1 MFTFMKDLHTR
12 DSVYYARWY
21 ELRHRIQLK
30 IRTLGHIP
38 KKCSKQDVSPFKR
51 EVEKKRYLAF

>member
-1 MFTFMKDLHTR
+1 MKDLHTR
-12 DSVYYARWY
+12 DSVYYARCY

-38 KKCSKQDVSPFKR
+38 KKCSKQDVSPVKR
-51 EVEKKRYLAF
+51 WGEKKRYLAF